1 MEDRIDFIDTSKGV
15 GILLVVW
22 LHMGSV
28 GNLPYFSDWGVY
40 HDFLYD
46 SVLYYEWDVFQTD

>member
-28 GNLPYFSDWGVY
+28 GNLPYFSDWGGISR
-40 HDFLYD
+40 L
-46 SVLYYEWDVFQTD
+46 SI

>member
-28 GNLPYFSDWGVY
+28 GNLPYFIDWGGISR
-40 HDFLYD
+40 L
-46 SVLYYEWDVFQTD
+46 SI